1 MSGAA
6 GPAQVCKR
14 RAVEVRARASSTYRR
29 REPERSILYETVR
42 AHWNTLL
49 AEVAQRTD
57 GGSLPGFVIAEF
69 ERYLSCGI
77 LANGFARVHC
87 DACGKDLLVAFSC
100 RGRGFCPSCT
110 TRRMQGTAIHLV
122 DRVIPWVP
130 VRQWVLSLPRW
141 ARFLLA
147 RDTLLITRTLDR
159 TLREIFKSHRRRAR
173 QAGLRE
179 PRTGAVTMVQR
190 FGSLLNLNV
199 HFHSIVPDGVFV
211 REQGVVRFEPLPAPS
226 DDEVKAILQK
236 IVARVCKLLR
246 PRLESGRD
254 DARTPDALA
263 AAQAE
268 SVATRLGTPS
278 AAATTKK
285 HAAYLEGFSLHAGV
299 HLHANDREGLSR
311 LCGYG
316 ARPALSQDRLS
327 ALPDG
332 RLAIQMKRPLADGR
346 QELAL
351 EPVEL
356 LRRLAT
362 LVPPPRAHITR
373 FHGAFAPAS
382 KWRSE
387 VVPAAPIESPHE
399 PRGTAP
405 IPAAPAEPD
414 APAPLAEPSKPRRP
428 DSKIRWADL
437 LQRVFRED
445 ILACPCGAR
454 RRVIAFITK
463 QAVIKAILEHLG
475 LPTNCPPIA
484 PARSTA
490 PPNVDPWQ
498 DDVPSLQLAHR

>member
-1 MSGAA
+1 MPG
-6 GPAQVCKR
+6 
-14 RAVEVRARASSTYRR
+14 SSYRR

-42 AHWNTLL
+42 KHWNTLL

-57 GGSLPGFVIAEF
+57 GGSFPRFVIAEF

-87 DACGKDLLVAFSC
+87 DACGKDLLVAFC
-100 RGRGFCPSCT
+100 CKGRGFCPSCT

-122 DRVIPWVP
+122 DRVIPSVP

-147 RDTLLITRTLDR
+147 RDPLLITRTLDR

-173 QAGLRE
+173 KAGLRE
-179 PRTGAVTMVQR
+179 PKTGAVTMVQR

-199 HFHSIVPDGVFV
+199 HFHSVVPDGVFV
-211 REQGVVRFEPLPAPS
+211 RDQGALRFEPLPAPS
-226 DDEVKAILQK
+226 DEEVKAILQK
-236 IVARVCKLLR
+236 IVVRVSKLLR
-246 PRLESGRD
+246 PRLESSRD
-254 DARTPDALA
+254 DARTPDAIA
-263 AAQAE
+263 AAQAD
-268 SVATRLGTPS
+268 SVSALAGKSPEATV
-278 AAATTKK
+278 TKK

-299 HLHANDREGLSR
+299 HIHANDREGLSR

-327 ALPDG
+327 SLPDG
-332 RLAIQMKRPLADGR
+332 RLAIQMKRPLADGSR
-346 QELAL
+346 ELLL

-373 FHGAFAPAS
+373 FHGCFGPAS

-387 VVPAAPIESPHE
+387 IVPAPPLELRPAPPEPAAPSLS
-399 PRGTAP
+399 AP
-405 IPAAPAEPD
+405 DDGAPPTG
-414 APAPLAEPSKPRRP
+414 PKKPRRP
-428 DSKIRWADL
+428 DSRIRWAEL

-445 ILACPCGAR
+445 VLACPCGGR

-463 QAVIKAILEHLG
+463 QRVIKAILEHLG
-475 LPTNCPPIA
+475 LPTTNSPIA
-484 PARSTA
+484 PARGTA
-490 PPNVDPWQ
+490 PPDVAPWQ
-498 DDVPSLQLAHR
+498 DDVPSLQLALR